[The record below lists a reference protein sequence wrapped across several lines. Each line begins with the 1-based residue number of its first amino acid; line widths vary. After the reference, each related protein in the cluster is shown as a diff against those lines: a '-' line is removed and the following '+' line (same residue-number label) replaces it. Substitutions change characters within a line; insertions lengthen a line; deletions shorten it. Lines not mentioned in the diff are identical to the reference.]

1 MNQPTYFLETSED
14 ALTFEFE
21 SVSLNRTVT
30 KIVIYSP
37 LLSLPGFY
45 NLGFGDLNEDGELS
59 DEVVTNNGDMSKVLA
74 TVVST
79 LFVFLEANP
88 TATVFFKGS
97 TPFRTKLYQ
106 RIIQSNLVDI
116 SSMLIVSGIK
126 HNAEETFNERIQYDS
141 FLVRKR

>member
-1 MNQPTYFLETSED
+1 M
-14 ALTFEFE
+14 
-21 SVSLNRTVT
+21 T

-37 LLSLPGFY
+37 LPSLPGFY
-45 NLGFGDLNEDGELS
+45 NLGFGDLSGEGELS

-79 LFVFLEANP
+79 LFVFLEVNP

-106 RIIQSNLVDI
+106 RIIQSNLVDVG
-116 SSMLIVSGIK
+116 SMLIVSGIK
-126 HNAEETFNERIQYDS
+126 HGTEEAFTNRTEYDS
-141 FLVRKR
+141 FLIRKR